1 MLAQLIESADFDNL
15 LKGVLDNGIG
25 ESRRQFGQGGAF
37 LLRLLDLGI
46 HEDGAAGA
54 QVHGLLRLQRRLREL
69 GYAKAE
75 RRGEALQERAAAR
88 RAGFIQHEA
97 VDDASADFDAFHILP
112 ADIQDEIDLGHEFG
126 GRLVMGDRLHLAA
139 VGSKR
144 RLDQPLAVSGRV
156 SASNA
161 AALRQQPVN
170 VLERIAYRF
179 QRISLIASV
188 VGI

>member
-1 MLAQLIESADFDNL
+1 
-15 LKGVLDNGIG
+15 
-25 ESRRQFGQGGAF
+25 
-37 LLRLLDLGI
+37 
-46 HEDGAAGA
+46 
-54 QVHGLLRLQRRLREL
+54 
-69 GYAKAE
+69 
-75 RRGEALQERAAAR
+75 
-88 RAGFIQHEA
+88 
-97 VDDASADFDAFHILP
+97 
-112 ADIQDEIDLGHEFG
+112 
-126 GRLVMGDRLHLAA
+126 MGDRLHLAA

-156 SASNA
+156 SAGNA